1 MRDTP
6 AEVFALQCCRCPAED
21 SHTTVV
27 AVIGFAS
34 SAWTAA
40 PAALSQQPRAPTS
53 TVFVLRFVLRSR
65 LRRTIIR
72 GAPPSVSSEKALD
85 CAWTGQC
92 AKTRALAGGG

>member
-6 AEVFALQCCRCPAED
+6 EDVFATQCWRWPADD

-27 AVIGFAS
+27 AVIAFAS

-53 TVFVLRFVLRSR
+53 IVFVLRFVLRSR

-72 GAPPSVSSEKALD
+72 GAPPSVPGRKTLG
-85 CAWTGQC
+85 CAWTIPC
-92 AKTRALAGGG
+92 AQTRALAGGG